1 MIREDSMKPIL
12 LILALLIWAPAG
24 GSSVGRRPPPPPPLE
39 NKTIL
44 GGYIVGLFANFSFGN
59 YGGPFSPCG
68 DFFATFFSM
77 VGAFFRF
84 APPPPIRKFLQAPMS
99 TDHEYYISTVL
110 N

>member
-24 GSSVGRRPPPPPPLE
+24 GASVGRRPPPPPLE

-59 YGGPFSPCG
+59 YGGLFSPCG
-68 DFFATFFSM
+68 DLFATFYSM
-77 VGAFFRF
+77 VGAFFRL
-84 APPPPIRKFLQAPMS
+84 APPPPTK
-99 TDHEYYISTVL
+99 ISADAHVC
-110 N
+110 